1 MQLYFISRVLFPPLY
16 FFLFFSSQRRSRC
29 FLFWV
34 DTSRGTWKNLQP
46 ELVRQKSRF
55 HSRNYASGKLLIK
68 CLDLFYND
76 ILLLFNNV
84 ISLALPTIVLM
95 FPLTRNLS
103 LKSKNRGWLQ
113 IFEIYIGLSLQTL
126 DILWSEEIRI
136 PWRLVSHLLKY

>member
-16 FFLFFSSQRRSRC
+16 FF
-29 FLFWV
+29 FLFAAKISLFPVLGWHL
-34 DTSRGTWKNLQP
+34 SRHLEEPPTRVGASEKSLSLTQLCEWKPLN
-46 ELVRQKSRF
+46 KM
-55 HSRNYASGKLLIK
+55 